1 MQHASRL
8 NRDSESVGRQLMEW
22 PQTSSREIVDSVTLQ
37 QDVERR
43 ILAIT
48 AELVN
53 ELGGTA
59 TTPHLQ
65 SSLERDLGISSLERV
80 ELLLR
85 LEQAFQVR
93 LPDAVMAAAVTLAD
107 LVTAVLRAE
116 PRVAEPLPSRRE
128 PQGPGTTA
136 PSSAATLVDVLYW
149 HAERTPD
156 RVHIH
161 LREDPEETPIRY
173 GELLTAS
180 QRVGAGLRALGVRR
194 GDTVAIMLRTETA
207 FFPAFFGTLMAGAVP
222 VPIYPPFRPDQI
234 EEYAHRQR
242 GILRNAG
249 ARVLVTFTEAL
260 RVAELLRG
268 AVSSL
273 EQVTTVEALG
283 ETAAGQAPMR
293 RESGDPALIQY
304 TSGSTGDP
312 KGVLLSH
319 ANLLANIRAIGQ
331 ALAVRPDDVTVSW
344 LPLYH
349 DMGLIGKWLGSL
361 YHGVPLVLMSPLA
374 FLSRPSR
381 WLAAIHAHSGTVSAA
396 PNFAFDLCVH
406 KIPDEDIRGLD
417 LRSWRLAMNGSE
429 AVSPDTLDRFIRRFT
444 PFGFK
449 VSAMCPVYGLAEAS
463 VALTMSPIDRPA
475 RIDALVREPF
485 ERRRDVRPTDAT
497 DPHALRFVSCGRP
510 LPNHQVRVVDA
521 SKQPLG
527 ERIEGHVQFRGPSV
541 TSGYFRNPDATR
553 AVMHDGWMDSGDLG
567 YQADGELFITGRVKD
582 IIIQAGRNLC
592 AQEVEEAAGA
602 AKGIRKGCVAA
613 IGIHDPTLGTERLV
627 VVAET
632 RERHRA
638 RWDTLRTSVQERV
651 TAAIGVPPDVV
662 VIARPGTVL
671 KTPSGKIRRSA
682 IRDAYLRGTLG
693 RKRSLVVQQTRLVV
707 ADLRARSARVADGL
721 GRCLFTAY
729 VVTIVVATL
738 VMLWSYLLVS
748 PRGRAA
754 DKAVRR
760 WSRMALRAC
769 GLRPRVTGVEHLEGA
784 GAAILAANHASYI
797 DSVVLMA
804 TIPIDF
810 RFLAKRRLADY
821 PLIGSVIRKVGH
833 ITIEKAT
840 VAQQLS
846 SADILARLL
855 REGRQMLVFPEGT
868 FFRPPEVLPFRLGA
882 FKAAVDTGRPI
893 VPIALR
899 GTRRVLPDGTWLFT
913 HGPID
918 VTIGAPLV
926 PVAQGWQEIVRL
938 RDEARRFIAHGS
950 GEPMRGA

>member
-1 MQHASRL
+1 M
-8 NRDSESVGRQLMEW
+8 ERQY
-22 PQTSSREIVDSVTLQ
+22 TSSREALDTVAIQ
-37 QDVERR
+37 RDVERQV
-43 ILAIT
+43 LATT
-48 AELVN
+48 AALVN
-53 ELGGTA
+53 ELGGIT
-59 TTPHLQ
+59 TTPRLEH
-65 SSLERDLGISSLERV
+65 SLERDLGISSLERV

-85 LEQAFQVR
+85 LEQAFHIR
-93 LPDAVMAAAVTLAD
+93 LSDAVMAEAVTLAD

-128 PQGPGTTA
+128 PPSPGTAA
-136 PSSAATLVDVLYW
+136 PSSAVTLVDVLSW

-161 LREDPEETPIRY
+161 LREDDQETPIRY
-173 GELLTAS
+173 GELLTES
-180 QRVGAGLRALGVRR
+180 HRVGDGLRALGVRR
-194 GDTVAIMLRTETA
+194 GDTVAIMLRTEVA

-234 EEYAHRQR
+234 EEYARRQR
-242 GILRNAG
+242 VILRNAG
-249 ARVLVTFTEAL
+249 ARVLVTFAEAL
-260 RVAELLRG
+260 RVARLLRG
-268 AVSSL
+268 AVPSL
-273 EQVTTVEALG
+273 EHVTTIEGLG
-283 ETAAGQAPMR
+283 ETATSDAPTR
-293 RESGDPALIQY
+293 REPGDPVLIQY

-349 DMGLIGKWLGSL
+349 DMGLIGAWLGSL

-381 WLAAIHAHSGTVSAA
+381 WLAAVHAHSGTVSAA

-429 AVSPDTLDRFIRRFT
+429 AVSPDTIERFIRRFT
-444 PFGFK
+444 PSGFK
-449 VSAMCPVYGLAEAS
+449 ASAMCPVYGLAEAS
-463 VALTMSPIDRPA
+463 VALTMSPMERPA
-475 RIDALVREPF
+475 RVDALVREPF

-510 LPNHQVRVVDA
+510 LPEHQIRVVDA
-521 SKQPLG
+521 SGQPLG
-527 ERIEGHVQFRGPSV
+527 ERTEGHVQFRGPSV

-567 YQADGELFITGRVKD
+567 YLTDGELFITGRVKD
-582 IIIQAGRNLC
+582 IIIQAGRNIC

-602 AKGIRKGCVAA
+602 AAGIRKGCIAA
-613 IGIHDPTLGTERLV
+613 FGLHDPALGTERLV

-632 RERHRA
+632 RERNRM

-682 IRDAYLRGTLG
+682 IRDAYVRGTLG
-693 RKRSLVVQQTRLVV
+693 RRRSLVVQQVRLVI
-707 ADLRARSARVADGL
+707 ADLRARIARVAHGMAP
-721 GRCLFTAY
+721 CLFTAY
-729 VVTIVVATL
+729 VVTIAVTTL
-738 VMLWSYLLVS
+738 VMLWGYLLVS
-748 PRGRAA
+748 PKGRAA
-754 DKAVRR
+754 DRAVRR

-769 GLRPRVTGVEHLEGA
+769 GLQPRVTGVEHLEGV

-804 TIPIDF
+804 TIPTDF

-821 PLIGSVIRKVGH
+821 PLIGTVIRKVGH
-833 ITIEKAT
+833 VTIDKAT

-846 SADILARLL
+846 SADILSRLL

-868 FFRPPEVLPFRLGA
+868 FFRPPELLPFRLGA

-899 GTRRVLPDGTWLFT
+899 GTRHVLPDGTWLFT
-913 HGPID
+913 RGPID
-918 VTIGAPLV
+918 VIIGAPLV
-926 PVAQGWQEIVRL
+926 PAAQGWQEMVRL
-938 RDEARRFIAHGS
+938 RDEARTIIAHGS
-950 GEPMRGA
+950 GEVMRAA

>member
-1 MQHASRL
+1 
-8 NRDSESVGRQLMEW
+8 
-22 PQTSSREIVDSVTLQ
+22 
-37 QDVERR
+37 
-43 ILAIT
+43 
-48 AELVN
+48 
-53 ELGGTA
+53 
-59 TTPHLQ
+59 
-65 SSLERDLGISSLERV
+65 
-80 ELLLR
+80 
-85 LEQAFQVR
+85 
-93 LPDAVMAAAVTLAD
+93 
-107 LVTAVLRAE
+107 
-116 PRVAEPLPSRRE
+116 
-128 PQGPGTTA
+128 
-136 PSSAATLVDVLYW
+136 
-149 HAERTPD
+149 
-156 RVHIH
+156 
-161 LREDPEETPIRY
+161 
-173 GELLTAS
+173 
-180 QRVGAGLRALGVRR
+180 
-194 GDTVAIMLRTETA
+194 
-207 FFPAFFGTLMAGAVP
+207 
-222 VPIYPPFRPDQI
+222 
-234 EEYAHRQR
+234 
-242 GILRNAG
+242 
-249 ARVLVTFTEAL
+249 VLVTFAEAL
-260 RVAELLRG
+260 RVAKVLRG
-268 AVSSL
+268 AVPSL
-273 EQVTTVEALG
+273 EHVTSVEGLG
-283 ETAAGQAPMR
+283 GGATADLPTPRQP
-293 RESGDPALIQY
+293 SDPALIQY

-429 AVSPDTLDRFIRRFT
+429 AVSPDTMDRFIRRFT

-449 VSAMCPVYGLAEAS
+449 ASAMCPVYGLAEAS
-463 VALTMSPIDRPA
+463 VALTMSPIDRLA
-475 RIDALVREPF
+475 RVDALVREPF
-485 ERRRDVRPTDAT
+485 ERRRDVCPADAT

-510 LPNHQVRVVDA
+510 LPDHQIRIVDA
-521 SKQPLG
+521 SGQPLV
-527 ERIEGHVQFRGPSV
+527 ERTEGHVQFRGPSV
-541 TSGYFRNPDATR
+541 TSSYFRNADATR

-567 YQADGELFITGRVKD
+567 YLADGELFITGRMKD
-582 IIIQAGRNLC
+582 IIIQAGRNIC

-602 AKGIRKGCVAA
+602 AAGIRKGCIAA
-613 IGIHDPTLGTERLV
+613 FGMHDPTLGTERLV

-632 RERHRA
+632 RERDRT
-638 RWDTLRTSVQERV
+638 RWDTLRTGVQEHV

-682 IRDAYLRGTLG
+682 IREAYLRGTLG
-693 RKRSLVVQQTRLVV
+693 RTRSLVVQQARLAI
-707 ADLRARSARVADGL
+707 ADMRARLARTAHAV
-721 GRCLFTAY
+721 GRLLYTAY
-729 VVTIVVATL
+729 VVTIAVGTL
-738 VMLWSYLLVS
+738 VVLWGYLLVS

-754 DKAVRR
+754 DRAVKR
-760 WSRMALRAC
+760 WSRIALRTC
-769 GLRPRVTGVEHLEGA
+769 GLRPRVTGAEHLEGV

-804 TIPIDF
+804 SIPTEF
-810 RFLAKRRLADY
+810 RFLAKHRLADY
-821 PLIGSVIRKVGH
+821 PLIGTVIRKVGH
-833 ITIEKAT
+833 VTIDKAT

-846 SADILARLL
+846 SADILANLL
-855 REGRQMLVFPEGT
+855 RDGQQMLVFPEGT
-868 FFRPPEVLPFRLGA
+868 FFRPAELLPFRLGA

-918 VTIGAPLV
+918 VIIGAPLV
-926 PVAQGWQEIVRL
+926 PTVQGWQEMVRL